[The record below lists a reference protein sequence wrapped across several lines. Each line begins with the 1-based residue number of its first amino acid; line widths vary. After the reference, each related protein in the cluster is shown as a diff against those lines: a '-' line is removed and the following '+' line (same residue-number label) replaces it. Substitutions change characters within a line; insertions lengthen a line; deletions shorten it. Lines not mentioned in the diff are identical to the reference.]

1 MSRFKLFNNYYTDH
15 YKPKFQFIIKSKLG
29 RQNGSVL
36 FDLFHNLFSM
46 HPLVKLRGHLYK
58 VNVLNQ
64 INNSPL
70 AMEQLVAL
78 FHKTNRTTLSSKLV
92 RLVSASSLKIEHLIK
107 ICKRFHVDITDD
119 IWEWI
124 NHQLLNA
131 TPVWSSAYTHPIRK
145 AWVHYLF
152 ENPDRKPEI
161 DPEFASITIC
171 GIKLNETLPYI
182 FNTCHPIAVWFSTK
196 STVALREK
204 EQQCLIDR
212 SDHPS
217 TVTNTLIYSSALLNS
232 QALKELKTFALEY
245 SIILVD
251 IDHSKLILSPLSA
264 KLLQLVRLELQ
275 NLGHGGNPAAAS
287 DLVRWI
293 PELMR
298 GKVYADIDLPLN
310 YRNIEKVHAI
320 KKAGIPVV
328 VNMGS
333 IVTPPSQKSGTERCA
348 INTDIIAYSDCNDTA
363 VFMRKVAVQLIKIYE
378 DPFTALIEAKAE
390 ICETAAFK
398 QIQKRKGTLFDLRKA
413 VEQCKTIADFYKFV
427 GEILFGK
434 IFHLSK
440 DQVAECY
447 FSIKYANMNPKFLF
461 RNERDPQLIIK
472 QVLQKYFK
480 SLVEEISGPGA
491 IYKALGGDALFTS
504 GEYRPARM
512 IPSIPIR
519 ALEGYACSN
528 GMTDFMSDNIPP
540 WRTLENDL
548 NQMQFNSS
556 GLSWV
561 PESVKL

>member
-1 MSRFKLFNNYYTDH
+1 MK
-15 YKPKFQFIIKSKLG
+15 
-29 RQNGSVL
+29 NGSVF

-46 HPLVKLRGHLYK
+46 HPMVKLRGHLYK
-58 VNVLNQ
+58 VNVLNH
-64 INNSPL
+64 IVNSPL
-70 AMEQLVAL
+70 AMEQLSAL

-92 RLVSASSLKIEHLIK
+92 KLVSASSLKIEHLIK
-107 ICKRFHVDITDD
+107 ICKRFHVDVTDD

-124 NHQLLNA
+124 NHQLLKT
-131 TPVWSSAYTHPIRK
+131 TPVWSLAYTHPIRK
-145 AWVHYLF
+145 AWVNYLF

-161 DPEFASITIC
+161 DPEFASISIC
-171 GIKLNETLPYI
+171 GIKLDDTLPYV
-182 FNTCHPIAVWFSTK
+182 FNTHHPIAVWFSTQ

-217 TVTNTLIYSSALLNS
+217 TVTNTLIYSSNLLNS
-232 QALKELKTFALEY
+232 QALTELKTFALDY
-245 SIILVD
+245 SIVLVD
-251 IDHSKLILSPLSA
+251 IDNLKLILSPLSA
-264 KLLQLVRLELQ
+264 KLLQLIRLELK
-275 NLGHGGNPAAAS
+275 NLGQGGNPAAAS

-293 PELMR
+293 PELVR
-298 GKVYADIDLPLN
+298 GKVYADIDLPLKYQDN
-310 YRNIEKVHAI
+310 EKMYAI

-363 VFMRKVAVQLIKIYE
+363 VFMSKVAAQLIKIYK
-378 DPFTALIEAKAE
+378 DPFTALIDAKAE
-390 ICETAAFK
+390 ICETEAFK
-398 QIQKRKGTLFDLRKA
+398 QIQMRKGTLFDLRKE
-413 VEQCKTIADFYKFV
+413 VEQCKTIVDFYKFV
-427 GEILFGK
+427 GETLFAK
-434 IFHLSK
+434 IFHLSE
-440 DQVAECY
+440 DQVAEFY
-447 FSIKYANMNPKFLF
+447 FSIKYANTNPKFLF
-461 RNERDPQLIIK
+461 MNGRDPQLKIK

-491 IYKALGGDALFTS
+491 IYQALGGDELFTS

-512 IPSIPIR
+512 MPSIPIR

-528 GMTDFMSDNIPP
+528 GMTDFISDNIPP
-540 WRTLENDL
+540 WRTQEDDL
-548 NQMQFNSS
+548 NQMEFNSS